1 LNCIIIINKV
11 PEYVNI
17 LKIEIMLN
25 TLDQFKF

>member
-17 LKIEIMLN
+17 LKIEICFN
-25 TLDQFKF
+25 CWQ